1 MATKKRHNPFLR
13 VLPIPNR
20 KPASQIL
27 TATEAAPKET
37 WAEFARKTLIR
48 SGRKLVPFDPYHYQE
63 RMVELIQA
71 HYGTV
76 AIKTRQMGFTE
87 LVASYFLWEA
97 KDNPAYLAVVF
108 SKTQSD
114 TANIAR
120 RVRTMSASHP
130 DIELETENL
139 KDLKLKNGGR
149 IVFKASTTHGAR
161 GLESVSAILFDECA
175 FVPDIEEIYGS
186 ALPSTEM
193 LGEDARIILLSTPNG
208 AKGFYYQRA
217 AESNGDRDLLTVCR
231 QVREG
236 EVDPVQWWVDDGGW
250 VKFVVHWRAH
260 PIYSQRPD
268 YLETIKKRQKL
279 TEAQLQ
285 REYNLSFDEA
295 SNALFQ
301 PALVHAAAT
310 GEWLP
315 VRQQR
320 QYLCGIDPSFG
331 GEDYFVC
338 QVWDCTEPPYSKVA
352 QFRENRRSKDYYR
365 DQCIRLFDEYKPVA
379 IAVEQNAGGSL
390 YIDEFI
396 ALRPNFKI
404 VPVLT
409 TQRSKLVNTDR
420 LVLLLE
426 RGHLRFPP
434 DDPMIEEMVNY
445 QETVNETTGNR
456 KREAAFGYNDDTV
469 MAPAV
474 AFTQLEALT
483 KQIDARELLTVL
495 S

>member
-1 MATKKRHNPFLR
+1 MRKQKINPFGA
-13 VLPIPNR
+13 VLPLPDRR
-20 KPASQIL
+20 KSRSEIL
-27 TATEAAPKET
+27 LPPPPKDKEP
-37 WAEFARKTLIR
+37 WPEFARKTLIR
-48 SGRKLVPFDPYHYQE
+48 SGRHLVPFNPYFYQE
-63 RMVELIQA
+63 KMVELIQA

-97 KDNPAYLAVVF
+97 KENPAYLAVVF

-130 DIELETENL
+130 DLELETENL
-139 KDLKLKNGGR
+139 KDLKLKDGGR

-175 FVPDIEEIYGS
+175 FVNDIEEIYGS

-193 LGEDARIILLSTPNG
+193 LGQDARIILLSTPNG

-217 AESNGDRDLLTVCR
+217 AEANGDRDLLNVCH
-231 QVREG
+231 QVRTG
-236 EVDPVQWWVDDGGW
+236 EVEPVQWWVDEGGW
-250 VKFVVHWRAH
+250 VKFVVHWKAH

-268 YLETIKKRQKL
+268 YLANIKKRQKL
-279 TEAQLQ
+279 TEAQVQ
-285 REYNLSFDEA
+285 REYNLSFDES

-301 PALVHAAAT
+301 PVLVQAAQC
-310 GEWLP
+310 GGWLP
-315 VRQQR
+315 RRYGR
-320 QYLCGIDPSFG
+320 QYLAGVDPSFG

-338 QVWDCTEPPYSKVA
+338 QIWDCTSPPYQLVA
-352 QFRENRRSKDYYR
+352 EFRENRRTKDYYR
-365 DQCIRLFDEYKPVA
+365 DRSLALFDQYQPEVVA
-379 IAVEQNAGGSL
+379 IEQNSGGSL

-396 ALRPNFKI
+396 ALRPSQRI
-404 VPVLT
+404 EAVVT

-426 RGHLRFPP
+426 RGHLIFPEDAP
-434 DDPMIEEMVNY
+434 IGSEMVNF
-445 QETVNETTGNR
+445 QEVVNEGTGNR
-456 KREAAFGYNDDTV
+456 KREAAFGHHDDTV
-469 MAPAV
+469 MAAAI
-474 AFTQLEALT
+474 AFTHLDTLASKVDGE
-483 KQIDARELLTVL
+483 ELLSIL
-495 S
+495 G

>member
-1 MATKKRHNPFLR
+1 MSRPTKP
-13 VLPIPNR
+13 V
-20 KPASQIL
+20 SEIL
-27 TATEAAPKET
+27 VATEPKPKEP
-37 WAEFARKTLIR
+37 WAEFARRTLIR
-48 SGRKLVPFDPYHYQE
+48 SGRRLVPFDPFPYQE
-63 RMVELIQA
+63 KMVELIQG

-139 KDLKLKNGGR
+139 KDLKLKDGGR
-149 IVFKASTTHGAR
+149 IVFKASTPHGAR

-217 AESNGDRDLLTVCR
+217 AEANGDRNLLDVCR
-231 QVREG
+231 QVRAG

-268 YLETIKKRQKL
+268 YLGTIKKRQKL

-301 PALVHAAAT
+301 PALVHSAQC

-315 VRQQR
+315 RRQQR
-320 QYLCGIDPSFG
+320 QYLVGIDPSFG

-338 QVWDCTEPPYSKVA
+338 QVWDCTEPPYSLVA
-352 QFRENRRSKDYYR
+352 EFRENRRTKDYYR
-365 DQCIRLFDEYKPVA
+365 DRCLRLFDEYQPVA
-379 IAVEQNAGGSL
+379 IAIEQNSGGSL
-390 YIDEFI
+390 YIDEFMV
-396 ALRPNFKI
+396 LRPGLRI
-404 VPVLT
+404 EPVVT
-409 TQRSKLVNTDR
+409 TQRSKLVHTDR

-434 DDPMIEEMVNY
+434 EAPIGEEMINFQEMVN
-445 QETVNETTGNR
+445 EATGTR
-456 KREAAFGYNDDTV
+456 KREAAFGKHDDTV
-469 MAPAV
+469 MAA
-474 AFTQLEALT
+474 AIAMTQVDRLAQ
-483 KQIDARELLTVL
+483 KVDARELLSVL